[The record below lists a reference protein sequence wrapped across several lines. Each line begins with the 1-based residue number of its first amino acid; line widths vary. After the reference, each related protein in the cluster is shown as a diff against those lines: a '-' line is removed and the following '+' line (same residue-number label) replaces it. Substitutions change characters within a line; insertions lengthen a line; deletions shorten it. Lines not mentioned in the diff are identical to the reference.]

1 MKNFDNNRFL
11 QTLKW
16 NIITEKKTLF
26 AHSLAFVAAFL
37 LIQLFYICVMN
48 MLQEPGPKSVIVAM
62 TFSASI
68 VGFLTSYYAS
78 GILGNARTKEQRT
91 TVLMLPASNAEKYCA
106 RLVYVLV
113 IIPLFVAAALIVATL
128 LRMGIQLL
136 LGHDYIVFGFDM
148 LFDESGF
155 EFLETVLAHV
165 FMMSLFVLG
174 GALFRKHPFIW
185 TWVSLMV
192 LILSLA
198 LVVGLLVKLLNPT
211 MHHFYI
217 HMDIPRVVGD
227 VLFTAL
233 TVFNFWL
240 SYRLFCRLQ
249 IVQHKW
255 FNL

>member
-1 MKNFDNNRFL
+1 MKNFNNNRFL

-26 AHSLAFVAAFL
+26 THTLAFVVAFL

-48 MLQEPGPKSVIVAM
+48 MLQEPGPKSVMVAM
-62 TFSASI
+62 TFSTTI
-68 VGFLTSYYAS
+68 VGFLTAYYAS

-91 TVLMLPASNAEKYCA
+91 TVLMLPASNAEKYWA
-106 RLVYVLV
+106 RLAYVLV
-113 IIPLFVAAALIVATL
+113 VIPLFVAVALLVATL

-148 LFDESGF
+148 MFNESGF
-155 EFLETVLAHV
+155 DFLETVLAHV
-165 FMMSLFVLG
+165 YMMSLFVLG

-185 TWVSLMV
+185 TWVSLMS
-192 LILSLA
+192 LILILA
-198 LVVGLLVKLLNPT
+198 LVAGLLIKLLNPT
-211 MHHFYI
+211 MQHVYI
-217 HMDIPRVVGD
+217 HWELPRLIGD
-227 VLFTAL
+227 LVFAAL
-233 TVFNFWL
+233 TVFNFWF

-255 FNL
+255 FNV